1 MKKYLIENLIMLS
14 FLSIALVEIVAINS
28 FIAEIILIPPII
40 FVVVVLHWRTLVF
53 PLDLIMGPKTRE
65 MYYSGLFGTD
75 ALEFFPRKLI
85 REFKFYFGKD
95 ELLVLLSLDETV
107 LKEYDFQHGDL
118 VIITYYR
125 FSRILK
131 SIKLADR
138 TRKTR

>member
-1 MKKYLIENLIMLS
+1 MKKYIIENILFLCWWALTAVWIFS
-14 FLSIALVEIVAINS
+14 FKH
-28 FIAEIILIPPII
+28 IIYVTILTLCLA
-40 FVVVVLHWRTLVF
+40 FVLVVLHWRTLVF

-138 TRKTR
+138 TRRTR

>member
-1 MKKYLIENLIMLS
+1 MKKFFIENILLLCWWALTAVWIFS
-14 FLSIALVEIVAINS
+14 FKH
-28 FIAEIILIPPII
+28 IIYVTILTLCLA
-40 FVVVVLHWRTLVF
+40 FVLVVLHWRTLVF
-53 PLDLIMGPKTRE
+53 PLDLIMGPKNRR

-75 ALEFFPRKLI
+75 ALEFFPKKLI

-118 VIITYYR
+118 VSITYYR
-125 FSRILK
+125 FSKILK

-138 TRKTR
+138 T